1 MHIISYKLYQ
11 CNPYDSLS
19 ILIYNMC
26 SLDISF
32 ILYNCVECCSI
43 RMRKCLIHICVVILF
58 WTAFQGDAPK
68 PSHAQLCRVIWVCVR
83 MRWVRGFPL
92 VDPAPH
98 HGTWAF
104 QGPSSG
110 RTSCTKGRVPLGTHT
125 HPLRQSWWQEP
136 QHLGCSPCWSCV
148 GLSYE
153 LYIIRSVFSYCI
165 HIVPLSWFN
174 YII

>member
-1 MHIISYKLYQ
+1 MLFHSYEKV
-11 CNPYDSLS
+11 P
-19 ILIYNMC
+19 
-26 SLDISF
+26 
-32 ILYNCVECCSI
+32 I
-43 RMRKCLIHICVVILF
+43 RICVMFLF
-58 WTAFQGDAPK
+58 WTAFPGDAPK

-136 QHLGCSPCWSCV
+136 QHLGCSLCMSCV
-148 GLSYE
+148 GLSYV
-153 LYIIRSVFSYCI
+153 LYIIRTVFSYCI
-165 HIVPLSWFN
+165 HIVLLCSFN
-174 YII
+174 YISIIYCTMLVIFVYIYLNTSSFGLPPFELNKV